1 MALGR
6 GEPNRRAPEIGF
18 ALGRRPALHQQ
29 FHNVQ
34 VTGPRRAVQRRPP
47 VLIGRV
53 YFSALAE
60 QHLHH
65 LVVAVRRRYVKP
77 GFAVTVGA
85 VQQLGRSAQQKTDH
99 GDVAPET
106 GQVQRIETVLRGSRL
121 HLNHTYTY
129 AFHFLPPLVPTS
141 FSFLRYLDTGRVQQ
155 QPHHVLVA
163 GISGQVKRRHSRF
176 AAQFSDE
183 GATGRRVGLDRA
195 GHVGQQFSHGIWAKV
210 GKRRRRRKKKEEE
223 GRLEGAYQ
231 PGRSTRLREGR

>member
-77 GFAVTVGA
+77 GFAVTVRA

-121 HLNHTYTY
+121 HLNHTRTR
-129 AFHFLPPLVPTS
+129 VS
-141 FSFLRYLDTGRVQQ
+141 FSSSSCSDLLFFLTLPAHRPSSTATAPR
-155 QPHHVLVA
+155 
-163 GISGQVKRRHSRF
+163 SRCRNKRPSEEASFQIRCPIL
-176 AAQFSDE
+176 
-183 GATGRRVGLDRA
+183 RRG
-195 GHVGQQFSHGIWAKV
+195 SH
-210 GKRRRRRKKKEEE
+210 RSE
-223 GRLEGAYQ
+223 GR
-231 PGRSTRLREGR
+231 T

>member
-1 MALGR
+1 MLLFHQILEHVVVALGR

-121 HLNHTYTY
+121 HLNHTRTR
-129 AFHFLPPLVPTS
+129 FIFFLLLFRPPFLSYVTCTPAEFNSNRTT
-141 FSFLRYLDTGRVQQ
+141 FSL
-155 QPHHVLVA
+155 P
-163 GISGQVKRRHSRF
+163 
-176 AAQFSDE
+176 E
-183 GATGRRVGLDRA
+183 
-195 GHVGQQFSHGIWAKV
+195 
-210 GKRRRRRKKKEEE
+210 
-223 GRLEGAYQ
+223 
-231 PGRSTRLREGR
+231 